1 MLDLALENVIEISQI
16 MIADKLNNTRGSW
29 LLNIVSHRNMN
40 IVWLEP
46 CCEDGFVPLRSQ
58 LVGLEQKRRRG

>member
-1 MLDLALENVIEISQI
+1 MLELALENVIEIRQS

-40 IVWLEP
+40 IVWLAP
-46 CCEDGFVPLRSQ
+46 CCEDGFVPRSQ